1 MWKRTKAS
9 VDLSAVCWLIVRPTT
24 KGKRFLSVYRKWI
37 TDPQDAALFSLDKA
51 REHAAKYKLSRPT
64 RYSLYKPAE

>member
-9 VDLSAVCWLIVRPTT
+9 VDLSAVCWLIMRPTT
-24 KGKRFLSVYRKWI
+24 KGKRFLSPARKWI
-37 TDPQDAALFSLDKA
+37 ADPHDGALFSLDGA

-64 RYSLYKPAE
+64 RYSLYKPVE